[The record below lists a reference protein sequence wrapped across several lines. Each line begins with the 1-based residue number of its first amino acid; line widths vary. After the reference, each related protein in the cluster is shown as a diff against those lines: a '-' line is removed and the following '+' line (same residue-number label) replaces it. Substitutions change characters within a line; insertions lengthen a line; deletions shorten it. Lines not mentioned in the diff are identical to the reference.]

1 MKTIKYLLIICFLLA
16 TSVLS
21 CYAYLESDNISS
33 PNKLNELEYIK
44 IIVEEGD
51 SIWNIAKPYYN
62 GKSDYR
68 DLIYSIKEINQLDQ
82 YIIYPGQEII
92 IPL

>member
-1 MKTIKYLLIICFLLA
+1 MKIVKYLLIICISLT

-21 CYAYLESDNISS
+21 CYAYLENDNITAI
-33 PNKLNELEYIK
+33 NNINELDYIK

-51 SIWNIAKPYYN
+51 TIWNIAKPYYD
-62 GKSDYR
+62 GKTDYR
-68 DLIYSIKEINQLDQ
+68 DLIYNIKEINELDQ
-82 YIIYPGQEII
+82 YIIYPGQEIM

>member
-1 MKTIKYLLIICFLLA
+1 MKIVKYLLIICLSLT

-21 CYAYLESDNISS
+21 CYAYFENDSISNPNII
-33 PNKLNELEYIK
+33 NEFDYIK
-44 IIVEEGD
+44 VTVEEGD
-51 SIWNIAKPYYN
+51 TIWNIAKPYYD

-68 DLIYSIKEINQLDQ
+68 DLIYNIKEINELDQ
-82 YIIYPGQEII
+82 YIIFPGQEII